1 MRKPK
6 SFLRVFTDTGPLV
19 ALAVAIA
26 LMIGIVGPASAQFF
40 NFGGPSRPAPR
51 SGGGWFGGDFFQ
63 PFQQTPSQQQ
73 APRQDFSRA
82 PGPAKRDT
90 VPERNVLVLGDAMAD
105 WLGYGLEDAYAEQP
119 DMGVIRKH
127 KTVSGLIK
135 YQPRGEPAD
144 WAAAAKAILA
154 TEKPDAI
161 VVMLGLHDR
170 VAIRE
175 ALTEKKTDKKEDK
188 KDARAKPGDAKSKPE
203 SSTDAA
209 KSDAGKP
216 DTAKADGTKA
226 DTAKTDTAKTD
237 TAKADDAEDDDAPQI
252 AAPEKGARAGGGLYE
267 FRDERWV
274 ELYAKKIEE
283 LIGVLKSKGV
293 PVLWVGLP
301 AIRGQKGTSDLLFL
315 DALYRDGAGKA
326 GITYVDVWDGFV
338 DEGGR
343 FMQRGPDFEGQPRKL
358 RADDG
363 VFFTKA
369 GARKLAHYV
378 EREVTRLLAGRSGP
392 IAVPIEPVT
401 PDANVVPGQP
411 APRPLAGP
419 VMPLVA
425 SSVGTDQLLGGPGSR
440 PAGVDALAA
449 RTLVKGEALAA
460 PAGRADDYA
469 WPRREIGRE
478 QAKGDTPMAA
488 TSPSG
493 TVAAV
498 PGQKQLLLPPPQ
510 QTFQQQKRQ
519 PPPTQ
524 IRPAQNNN
532 GPSLRDFFGGFGAPP
547 SQPAP
552 PPAAHRVDRQP
563 RACRVRRVVSDDRP
577 KSRRAISCDSGET
590 RVSRRCRA
598 ARRQRRYAGMRAD
611 LSVIAPARRRTARWA
626 RHQQRQRKTNSTCDQ
641 QRAERIFLHGFCHRL
656 LAAANGVAA
665 VFIGVLGIVDGGIG
679 GVAGGILGLAVE
691 ILHRAGGFARAA
703 LGLRLR
709 IASHVAN
716 SAFDLTGKILGRAD
730 NSILVHRGLSCFQR
744 M

>member
-6 SFLRVFTDTGPLV
+6 SFLRVFTDTGPLAV
-19 ALAVAIA
+19 LAVVIA
-26 LMIGIVGPASAQFF
+26 FLVGIVGPASAQFF
-40 NFGGPSRPAPR
+40 NFGGFGGPPQRQAPQR
-51 SGGGWFGGDFFQ
+51 GGGWFGGDFFQ
-63 PFQQTPSQQQ
+63 PFQQQAPQ

-127 KTVSGLIK
+127 KTISGLIK

-144 WAAAAKAILA
+144 WTAAAKAILA

-161 VVMLGLHDR
+161 VVMLGLNDR
-170 VAIRE
+170 VSIRE
-175 ALTEKKTDKKEDK
+175 AVTEKKADKKDDK
-188 KDARAKPGDAKSKPE
+188 KDARGKPGDAKPKPE
-203 SSTDAA
+203 SPTDAA
-209 KSDAGKP
+209 KPDAGKA
-216 DTAKADGTKA
+216 DAAKADGTKA
-226 DTAKTDTAKTD
+226 DTAKTDTKAD
-237 TAKADDAEDDDAPQI
+237 TAKADDAEDDDSPQI
-252 AAPEKGARAGGGLYE
+252 AAPEKSARAGGGLYE

-301 AIRGQKGTSDLLFL
+301 AIRGQKGTSDMLFL

-326 GITYVDVWDGFV
+326 GITYVDIWDGFV
-338 DEGGR
+338 DEAGR
-343 FMQRGPDFEGQPRKL
+343 FLQKGPDFEGQIRQL
-358 RADDG
+358 RTADG
-363 VFFTKA
+363 VFFTKP

-378 EREVTRLLAGRSGP
+378 EREVTRLLAARSGP

-478 QAKGDTPMAA
+478 QAKGDTPVAAA
-488 TSPSG
+488 TPSG

-519 PPPTQ
+519 PPPPMQ
-524 IRPAQNNN
+524 IRPAQPS
-532 GPSLRDFFGGFGAPP
+532 GPSLRDFFGGFGGGGFGAPP
-547 SQPAP
+547 RQPAP
-552 PPAAHRVDRQP
+552 P
-563 RACRVRRVVSDDRP
+563 
-577 KSRRAISCDSGET
+577 
-590 RVSRRCRA
+590 
-598 ARRQRRYAGMRAD
+598 
-611 LSVIAPARRRTARWA
+611 
-626 RHQQRQRKTNSTCDQ
+626 
-641 QRAERIFLHGFCHRL
+641 
-656 LAAANGVAA
+656 AAAPPRGV
-665 VFIGVLGIVDGGIG
+665 GP
-679 GVAGGILGLAVE
+679 VAPGAPRPPGSVG
-691 ILHRAGGFARAA
+691 R
-703 LGLRLR
+703 
-709 IASHVAN
+709 
-716 SAFDLTGKILGRAD
+716 SAEVPPGNLPRF
-730 NSILVHRGLSCFQR
+730 
-744 M
+744 